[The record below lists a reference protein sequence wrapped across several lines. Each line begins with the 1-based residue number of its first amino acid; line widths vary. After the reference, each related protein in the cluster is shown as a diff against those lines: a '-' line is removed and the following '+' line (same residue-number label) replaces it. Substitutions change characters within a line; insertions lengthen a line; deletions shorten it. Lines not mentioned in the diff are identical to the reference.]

1 MIKTKI
7 KSKEHYKK
15 LLELYKQIIEMEK
28 LEAEIKNK
36 KIKSKGIVKKIH
48 SLFDKEKK
56 SIVIVQDGLIK
67 YANPRAIKLVGYAPE
82 ELIGTPFASYLHHE
96 EVSKVSK
103 LYQKRLAG
111 EDIPNIYETIIY
123 HKDGSTIPIE
133 VRASAIKYHGRPA
146 DFVVIKRIV
155 KRRKR

>member
-1 MIKTKI
+1 
-7 KSKEHYKK
+7 
-15 LLELYKQIIEMEK
+15 MEK

-82 ELIGTPFASYLHHE
+82 ELIGT
-96 EVSKVSK
+96 K

-133 VRASAIKYHGRPA
+133 VRASAINYHGRQA
-146 DFVVIKRIV
+146 DFVFIKKVV
-155 KRRKR
+155 KKKKG